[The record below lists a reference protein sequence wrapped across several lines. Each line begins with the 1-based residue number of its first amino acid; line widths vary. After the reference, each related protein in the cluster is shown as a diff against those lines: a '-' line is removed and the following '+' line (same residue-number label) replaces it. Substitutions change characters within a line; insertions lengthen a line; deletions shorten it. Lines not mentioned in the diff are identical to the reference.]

1 MKFNPHDYQKYIMQR
16 MLHDEKLFAVVQ
28 MGMGKTACTL
38 TAIEELMN
46 NRFEVDRVLVIAPLR
61 VADDTWESER
71 DKWEHLNG
79 LRISKILGTE
89 KQRIAALHVNA
100 DVYTINRENVKWLIE
115 RYIKTKKRWP
125 FDMIVVDESSSFKSS
140 ASQRFKAIR
149 KVTAIAKRV
158 ILLTGTP
165 DPNGL
170 MDLWS
175 QVFLLDSGERLGRT
189 LTLYRNTFFMP
200 GRRNGNIVYEYLPRE
215 GAKEEI
221 YRKLKD
227 IMVSLSAEEHLKMP
241 ERIDNVIKLK
251 MPKEA
256 KTKYE
261 KMEADCIIELDKGD
275 IVAGNKAA
283 VTNKLLQMANGA
295 VYYEDEYERRVE
307 WIHDVKLDALEEI
320 VEDNSGSPI
329 MVFYNYKHDRDRIIA
344 RFAKYN
350 LGEVKSRED
359 IARWNAGKIQ
369 LLIAHP
375 GSIGHGLN
383 LQAGGNII
391 VWFGVP
397 SNLEYYLQ
405 ANARLYRQGQNQTV
419 IINHLLMSGTHDVDV
434 MNSLM
439 GKKVNQDE
447 LIAAIKAR
455 INERRVSRV
464 DNI

>member
-140 ASQRFKAIR
+140 ASQRFKALR